1 MAIVNVSKPSS
12 SIANQTKI
20 NIGLVWD
27 AALMTWS
34 AASFTWDSTASVVG
48 NVTKIS
54 SSITNIARPV

>member
-1 MAIVNVSKPSS
+1 MAITNLSKISS
-12 SIANQTKI
+12 SVTNQTKI

-34 AASFTWDSTASVVG
+34 EASFTWDSTASVVG

-54 SSITNIARPV
+54 SSITNIARPA